1 MNCYFSKNYKNTTN
15 AGNKAKTDIEF
26 ILQKNGF
33 KNIGLKQ
40 SFHTNKISGFFVT
53 LFSVIKTAFCLDKG
67 DVLVIQYPLKKYYY
81 FICRTAHF
89 KGAKTITLIHDLGS
103 FRRKKLTASQEIKRL
118 SQSDYII
125 AHNTAMQNWLKENG
139 CLTPIEC
146 LEIFDYLSP
155 TPTPERTQAHSPY
168 QIVYAGALSPRKN
181 SFLYE
186 WGDYI
191 TNYSIHLYGQGFET
205 DKAKGNEHFICKG
218 FIPSDELI
226 KEVEGDFGLVWDGDS
241 TSSCSGEWGHYL
253 KYNNPHK
260 TSLYIRCELPIIIWE
275 KAAVA
280 PFVKNNNIGI
290 CISNLEDLD
299 DILANIPTADY
310 QTMKNNI
317 RKVSQQL
324 STGYYC
330 AKACR
335 KACDILSSI

>member
-1 MNCYFSKNYKNTTN
+1 
-15 AGNKAKTDIEF
+15 
-26 ILQKNGF
+26 
-33 KNIGLKQ
+33 
-40 SFHTNKISGFFVT
+40 
-53 LFSVIKTAFCLDKG
+53 
-67 DVLVIQYPLKKYYY
+67 
-81 FICRTAHF
+81 
-89 KGAKTITLIHDLGS
+89 
-103 FRRKKLTASQEIKRL
+103 
-118 SQSDYII
+118 
-125 AHNTAMQNWLKENG
+125 MQNWLKENG

-253 KYNNPHK
+253 KYNIPHK

-275 KAAVA
+275 KAALA